1 MSKSNHE
8 TNLSE
13 APAISD
19 VSRMK
24 FEVFRLENE
33 ERQLTFIVSAH
44 RKEAERVIKK
54 GKQGLAHLHS
64 SHREKLQ
71 EEVKQIRQDLSEMKN
86 QLDDATDAAD

>member
-1 MSKSNHE
+1 MSKTE
-8 TNLSE
+8 TNITE
-13 APAISD
+13 APEISD
-19 VSRMK
+19 MARMK

-54 GKQGLAHLHS
+54 GKHGLAHLHNA
-64 SHREKLQ
+64 HRETLQ
-71 EEVKQIRQDLSEMKN
+71 AEIRQLRADLSEMKN